1 MRKNLA
7 ELIARDWI
15 GLVVEVVES
24 PNESETSLKGE
35 VVDETEKT
43 LKIMTEKGLKVVS
56 KKGRSFRV
64 EFEGRVVR
72 VKGELIAF
80 KPEERIMRGLMLLK
94 RVKGVVV

>member
-1 MRKNLA
+1 MRKSLA

-24 PNESETSLKGE
+24 PNESEISLKGE

-72 VKGELIAF
+72 VKGELITF
-80 KPEERIMRGLMLLK
+80 KPEERIMRGLMLF
-94 RVKGVVV
+94 RRAKGVVV